1 MRLMIKV
8 CGLGILT
15 SAGVLLLRLHFGLDG
30 DLGVFIILAS
40 LPTTFLVRHLPPE
53 YHLVTWGLGQAI
65 VWSGVWFLALSRK
78 AKRHGTPK
86 I

>member
-1 MRLMIKV
+1 MRLMIKLV
-8 CGLGILT
+8 VLGILT
-15 SAGVLLLRLHFGLDG
+15 SAAVLLLRLHFGLDG

-53 YHLVTWGLGQAI
+53 YHLVTWLLGQSI
-65 VWSGVWFLALSRK
+65 VWSSVWFLALSRR
-78 AKRHGTPK
+78 AIRHGAPK